1 MSTKQGEI
9 LARQIKMK
17 QANQT
22 KVVTSKRV
30 GKASEM
36 LCKDLMSI

>member
-1 MSTKQGEI
+1 
-9 LARQIKMK
+9 MK

-30 GKASEM
+30 GKTSEM
-36 LCKDLMSI
+36 LCKDNMRM